1 MLREKLGIGKVVDKH
16 EIAPL
21 KVKKRNLKRIK
32 LALCFSTLNLTL

>member
-21 KVKKRNLKRIK
+21 KVKKKGI
-32 LALCFSTLNLTL
+32 